1 VARSSAPSVTTQ
13 LSFVAQVVA
22 AVVTGAIVSAVSG
35 GGAGM
40 LGGADVGAGEDDG
53 VSEDVDGD
61 GEGDGVGVV
70 GREEDGARDDGS
82 VAGADGELSA
92 VLGRGVGDPTVL
104 C

>member
-1 VARSSAPSVTTQ
+1 VTTQ
-13 LSFVAQVVA
+13 LSCVAQVVT

-40 LGGADVGAGEDDG
+40 LGGSDVGAGEVDG

-61 GEGDGVGVV
+61 GDADGDGVGVV
-70 GREEDGARDDGS
+70 GRGEVGAADDDP
-82 VAGADGELSA
+82 VVGAEGELSA
-92 VLGRGVGDPTVL
+92 VLGRGVGDPAGL